1 MISSKGST
9 PSCHLYSFSPSQYSQ
24 RSYVCH
30 TGLEPRT
37 SRSQICYSRVRASP
51 WTDVCIRTYRLIKY
65 AEKQRAEVSVD
76 AYGTDVYTWS
86 DLALSGPPTEGAK
99 ALELA
104 TDPIVRSRRRRDAIR
119 FASPPLTV
127 LSTGEAR
134 VATRKVERSMSAP
147 CDAPCSLPCNHT
159 MHASAE
165 HIECQ
170 LC

>member
-1 MISSKGST
+1 M
-9 PSCHLYSFSPSQYSQ
+9 
-24 RSYVCH
+24 
-30 TGLEPRT
+30 
-37 SRSQICYSRVRASP
+37 
-51 WTDVCIRTYRLIKY
+51 
-65 AEKQRAEVSVD
+65 SVD

-86 DLALSGPPTEGAK
+86 DLALSGPPTEGVK

-104 TDPIVRSRRRRDAIR
+104 TDPIVRRRRRRDAIR

-134 VATRKVERSMSAP
+134 VATRKVERSMFAP
-147 CDAPCSLPCNHT
+147 CDAPCSSPCNHT